1 MIRAAYL
8 YKGPAVS
15 IVHSFK
21 FRGRSAAATA
31 AGGWMAGRF
40 ELYPELGG
48 FDAVVPVPLHASRL
62 TERGYNQADL
72 LAMPISKALGI
83 PWTDLLTRN
92 RRTSPQWSLGRRA
105 RKMNLQGAFAL
116 RARGQVSGMRVLLVD
131 DVATSG
137 TSLEECAK
145 ALQGAGARSVA
156 AYVFARQ
163 YYDRSR
169 TR

>member
-15 IVHSFK
+15 LVHSFK
-21 FRGRSAAATA
+21 FRGRRAAAVA
-31 AGGWMAGRF
+31 AGDWMARRF
-40 ELYPELGG
+40 ELFPELGE
-48 FDAVVPVPLHASRL
+48 FDAVVPVPLHKSRL

-72 LAMPISKALGI
+72 LAGPVSEVLGV
-83 PWTDLLTRN
+83 PCEGFLNRH

-105 RKMNLQGAFAL
+105 RKENLRGAFAA
-116 RARGQVSGMRVLLVD
+116 RARGEVAGMRILLVD

-137 TSLEECAK
+137 VSLEECAK
-145 ALQGAGARSVA
+145 ALQDGGAKSVA

-163 YYDRSR
+163 
-169 TR
+169 